1 VKEIIVNFSCDFHAF
16 HSICTVFAQPLSFL
30 TINSGVNALKNI
42 RILACD
48 KQMKL
53 NNILYRILPAIIFL
67 IWQFKVQLTNLR
79 SDQNQ
84 IHSDVTH
91 MHSCRF
97 DITIQ
102 YCNNNKLLGSPQ
114 RLFSEPIT

>member
-1 VKEIIVNFSCDFHAF
+1 MHFILY
-16 HSICTVFAQPLSFL
+16 VFAQPLSFL

-48 KQMKL
+48 KQMTL

-91 MHSCRF
+91 MQVRHNN
-97 DITIQ
+97 TILQ
-102 YCNNNKLLGSPQ
+102 
-114 RLFSEPIT
+114 